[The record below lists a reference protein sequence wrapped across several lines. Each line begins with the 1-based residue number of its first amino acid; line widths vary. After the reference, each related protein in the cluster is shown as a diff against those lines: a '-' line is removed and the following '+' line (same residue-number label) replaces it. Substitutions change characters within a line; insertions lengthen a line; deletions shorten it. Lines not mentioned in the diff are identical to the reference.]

1 MPPSCKSS
9 LKSGAAFLQRAHAL
23 TLEIAAEA
31 RAEWGFATD
40 ILARAFR
47 ERRDLAS
54 SDRRM
59 VAETVYGLLRWER
72 RLEAIVEEMLSSSR
86 GRREIISAMAR
97 QELKLLVYEAAQRHS
112 GRCAAGRCAPP
123 RGTRAGSGHGGR
135 RGRRPVGPRRRG
147 SRGHA
152 RVVSDLALSALHR

>member
-1 MPPSCKSS
+1 MQSGQLFVQARHRKFERLAGRQHPRYFLGNFRRHLGRRLPRSIPGGPAWGCPGSAYSIGDFQRNRSGRGTIPVFMQEQSEIGRRPS
-9 LKSGAAFLQRAHAL
+9 ARAHAL
-23 TLEIAAEA
+23 SLEIAAEA
-31 RAEWGFATD
+31 RAEWGFAAD

-86 GRREIISAMAR
+86 GRRDIIS
-97 QELKLLVYEAAQRHS
+97 
-112 GRCAAGRCAPP
+112 
-123 RGTRAGSGHGGR
+123 
-135 RGRRPVGPRRRG
+135 
-147 SRGHA
+147 
-152 RVVSDLALSALHR
+152 

>member
-1 MPPSCKSS
+1 MGCPASAYSVGDFQRNW
-9 LKSGAAFLQRAHAL
+9 SGRGTIPVFMQEQSETGRRLSARAHAL
-23 TLEIAAEA
+23 SLEISAEA

-54 SDRRM
+54 NDRRM

-97 QELKLLVYEAAQRHS
+97 QELKLLVYELRNGIPAEALKADVR
-112 GRCAAGRCAPP
+112 RLAGRELDL
-123 RGTRAGSGHGGR
+123 
-135 RGRRPVGPRRRG
+135 
-147 SRGHA
+147 
-152 RVVSDLALSALHR
+152 DLAASDEA